1 MSPIIFCHYGN
12 SNYLEYTLLLAK
24 YYNSGKKIYLLGD
37 KSNQFIAQRAGIVH
51 IPFEKYDNCGSILDF
66 KNKYKFIAG
75 NKHGRSE
82 WTQFVF
88 LRWFYIREFLNDYD
102 IKSFWHF
109 DSDNF
114 IAIDLAEKE
123 KYFQN
128 FDNTEQCGGICLN
141 GYISSSKIVTLYT
154 NHILD
159 LFCDNDYIKRQ
170 MLKCDDNETFAFT
183 EMAAYNDFK
192 QKYKPTTVRLNDSKF
207 NDTFD
212 DCLAMSDGMEIGN
225 VNYNNHKIKV
235 IYIGPNN
242 LLYFKCATSNRYIK
256 VNSLNLSWMP
266 FVVIKRSF
274 YLILRKEFC
283 FLGLTK
289 PSASNS
295 YFKVDFNHYPFS
307 SKLFDKYISLMFKLK
322 FWFNKIRSERNDYI

>member
-1 MSPIIFCHYGN
+1 MSPIIFCHYGI
-12 SNYLEYTLLLAK
+12 SNYLEYTFLLAK
-24 YYNSGKKIYLLGD
+24 FYNSGRKIYLLGD
-37 KSNQFIAQRAGIVH
+37 KSNLYIAQQAGIIH
-51 IPFEKYDNCGSILDF
+51 IPFQKYDNCSSILDF
-66 KNKYKFIAG
+66 KSKYKFIAG

-88 LRWFYIREFLNDYD
+88 LRWFYIREFLNENN
-102 IKSFWHF
+102 IESFWHF

-114 IAIDLAEKE
+114 LAIELSDKE
-123 KYFQN
+123 KYFKG
-128 FDNTEQCGGICLN
+128 FDNTEQCSGICLN
-141 GYISSSKIVTLYT
+141 GYISSSKIVNLYT

-170 MLKCDDNETFAFT
+170 MLKCDDNETLAFT

-192 QKYKPTTVRLNDSKF
+192 KKYKPNTVRLNDNKF

-212 DCLAMSDGMEIGN
+212 DCLALSDGMELGGSS
-225 VNYNNHKIKV
+225 YNNHKIKA

-242 LLYFKCATSNRYIK
+242 QLYFKCATSNRYIK

-266 FVVIKRSF
+266 FVVIRRAF
-274 YLILRKEFC
+274 YLILRKDFC
-283 FLGLTK
+283 FWGLIK
-289 PSASNS
+289 SSASNS

-307 SKLFDKYISLMFKLK
+307 SKLFDKYISLSFKLK
-322 FWFNKIRSERNDYI
+322 IWFNKISSDRNNHL